1 MISSILRALTGEENA
16 RLNKGKEVATLS
28 RNQCRA
34 VIVGSLFALSL
45 LWIAFVP
52 PGEAADVARGKKI
65 YRMMCL
71 KCHGKQGKGDGPK
84 AKTLSKKPRDYTN
97 KEEMSKLTDDDL
109 KKAVIE
115 GKKPMPAFQARL
127 KDKDVENVIAYI
139 KTLAGG
145 GK

>member
-1 MISSILRALTGEENA
+1 M
-16 RLNKGKEVATLS
+16 S
-28 RNQCRA
+28 RNQYRA
-34 VIVGSLFALSL
+34 VIVGIFFALSL

-52 PGEAADVARGKKI
+52 LGEATDIARGKKI

-71 KCHGKQGKGDGPK
+71 KCHGKEGKGNGPK

-97 KEEMSKLTDDDL
+97 KEEMSQLTHDAL

-115 GKKPMPAFQARL
+115 GKKPMPAFRARL
-127 KDKDVENVIAYI
+127 NDKDVENVIAYI
-139 KTLAGG
+139 KTLAAG